1 MILVTGAAGKTGLAV
16 LRALQA
22 LGAPRRGLVR
32 SELQADAVSALGAE
46 PVIGDMQGKGVLAA
60 AMQGARAVYLICPN
74 VHRGEL
80 EIGTVAI
87 KAAKDA
93 GVERFV
99 FHSVLYPQIEA
110 MPHHWLKLRVE
121 EQLIASGLDFAIL
134 QPASYMQNILPYIDT
149 IRISGEYLVPYS
161 VDSVFTPV
169 DLHDVA
175 EVAAKVLTT
184 KEHSHAIYALAGPQ
198 KLSSKEMA
206 KAAGVA
212 VGIDAKAVEQPIKD
226 WQRAARANKL
236 DDYAID
242 TLSKMFAF
250 YDEHGF
256 GASSFT
262 LDALL
267 GRRPTSFEEFLR
279 RELKLKIKEER

>member
-22 LGAPRRGLVR
+22 IGAPTRGLVR
-32 SELQADAVSALGAE
+32 SEEQASAVNALGAE
-46 PVIGDMQGKGVLAA
+46 PIVGDMQDNSVLAA
-60 AMQGARAVYLICPN
+60 AMRGASAVYLICPN
-74 VHRGEL
+74 VHPAEL
-80 EIGTVAI
+80 EIGTAAI
-87 KAAKDA
+87 EAAKDA
-93 GVERFV
+93 GVERFAY
-99 FHSVLYPQIEA
+99 HSVLYPQIEA

-121 EQLIASGLDFAIL
+121 ELLIASGLDFAFL
-134 QPASYMQNILPYIDT
+134 QPASYMQNMLPYIDT
-149 IRISGEYLVPYS
+149 IRTGGEYRVPYS
-161 VDSVFTPV
+161 IDSVFTPV
-169 DLHDVA
+169 DLHDLA
-175 EVAAKVLTT
+175 ELAAKVLTT
-184 KEHSHAIYALAGPQ
+184 EEHSHAIYALAGPQ
-198 KLSSKEMA
+198 MLSSEELA
-206 KAAGVA
+206 KAAGAA

-242 TLSKMFAF
+242 TLSKMFAY

-256 GASSFT
+256 AASSFT

-279 RELKLKIKEER
+279 REVEK